1 MDNNLWP
8 SANEINNHIANLGTN
23 GLSITEKERIMADK
37 VVLASKYMLAQAL
50 QDFDKSD
57 LQNIIDNVKHYTA
70 TLFLDYGDTAS
81 IIYVP
86 KNNGLFAVITNL
98 GILLDFN
105 FEIKP
110 KKKRKTLRSFI
121 TVITDFIDLFF
132 CDAATRALLKE
143 SEPKYDCN
151 ITVNIL
157 DPLKKLVNLYDF
169 ERIANKMVM
178 DVFSRYTN
186 SYDWLYR
193 EMKAEYIYNLKT
205 AKNADFPLF
214 NAFANGELDA
224 DDYLPSFYVL
234 ISEKLTRLHNYFES
248 KHHIAIDMVKEW
260 SGYVNNN
267 EKYDNY
273 PISKRL
279 DNSFLK
285 YNLDILVK
293 KYVGIPT
300 ALFQKDDSNDAP
312 IVQFRNIN
320 KINIDY
326 RNYYTLADN
335 NVFSNEDSVVL
346 TGYQQYNIAKN
357 CAENI
362 IRNEAERFKTDY
374 EQYIKEYANFI
385 NVFKLGAENLAND
398 LWDTHLSLRNG
409 FKEKLEDIDHKLS
422 SIEVI

>member
-1 MDNNLWP
+1 MGNNLWP
-8 SANEINNHIANLGTN
+8 SANEINNHIANLGTS

-57 LQNIIDNVKHYTA
+57 LQNIIDNIKHCTV
-70 TLFLDYGDTAS
+70 TLFLDCGDTAT

-86 KNNGLFAVITNL
+86 KNNGFFAVITNL

-110 KKKRKTLRSFI
+110 KTKRKTLRSFY
-121 TVITDFIDLFF
+121 TDFMDFLIYDSSS
-132 CDAATRALLKE
+132 RALLKE
-143 SEPKYDCN
+143 REPKYDCN

-157 DPLKKLVNLYDF
+157 DPLKKLVNLNDF
-169 ERIANKMVM
+169 ETIADKIAR
-178 DVFSRYTN
+178 DVFYRYSN
-186 SYDWLYR
+186 SYDLPYR

-205 AKNADFPLF
+205 AQNADFPLF

-234 ISEKLTRLHNYFES
+234 ISEKLTRINNYFES
-248 KHHIAIDMVKEW
+248 DHHIAIDMVKKW
-260 SGYVNNN
+260 SGYKNNN
-267 EKYDNY
+267 EKYNDY

-279 DNSFLK
+279 VDEFLK
-285 YNLDILVK
+285 YTLDISVK
-293 KYVGIPT
+293 KCVGIPT
-300 ALFQKDDSNDAP
+300 SLLQKDDSNDAP
-312 IVQFRNIN
+312 IVQFNNIN
-320 KINIDY
+320 RINIDY
-326 RNYYTLADN
+326 RNYYALPDN
-335 NVFSNEDSVVL
+335 NVFSDDNFVVL
-346 TGYQQYNIAKN
+346 AGYQHYNTAKN

-374 EQYIKEYANFI
+374 EQYIKEYADFI
-385 NVFKLGAENLAND
+385 NVFKTGAENLAND
-398 LWDTHLSLRNG
+398 LWDIHRKLRND

-422 SIEVI
+422 TIEVI

>member
-8 SANEINNHIANLGTN
+8 SANEINNHIANLGTR

-37 VVLASKYMLAQAL
+37 IVLASKYMLAQAL

-57 LQNIIDNVKHYTA
+57 LQNIIDNVKHCTV
-70 TLFLDYGDTAS
+70 TLFLDYGDTAT

-86 KNNGLFAVITNL
+86 KNNGFFAVITNL

-110 KKKRKTLRSFI
+110 KTKRKTLGSFCN
-121 TVITDFIDLFF
+121 DFMNLFF

-169 ERIANKMVM
+169 ERIADKIAR
-178 DVFSRYTN
+178 DVFSRYSN
-186 SYDWLYR
+186 SYDLPFC
-193 EMKAEYIYNLKT
+193 EMKAEYIYNLKI

-224 DDYLPSFYVL
+224 DDYLPSFYIL
-234 ISEKLTRLHNYFES
+234 ISEKLTRINNYFES
-248 KHHIAIDMVKEW
+248 EHHIAIDMVKEW
-260 SGYVNNN
+260 SRYENNN

-273 PISKRL
+273 PISKL
-279 DNSFLK
+279 LVDSFLK

-346 TGYQQYNIAKN
+346 TGYQHYNTAKN

-374 EQYIKEYANFI
+374 EQYIKEYADFI
-385 NVFKLGAENLAND
+385 NVFKTGAENLAND
-398 LWDTHLSLRNG
+398 LWDTHLSLRND

-422 SIEVI
+422 TIEVI